1 MVSVKAYKSL
11 SSCEKAQTKT
21 LLNLSNEIIEDLES
35 ESHIIVYE
43 KSENSEISSLL
54 IMNTSLFGYNFIK
67 YLYLQKDPLNVVNMM
82 KMIVKLPIVVEM
94 KILTE
99 EYCLILQENGFKQYS
114 NYHEISEVLGFD
126 TKIETE
132 VMIYFKNKYKTGKEK
147 K

>member
-11 SSCEKAQTKT
+11 TSFEKTQTKT

-67 YLYLQKDPLNVVNMM
+67 YLYLQKDQLNVVNMM

-126 TKIETE
+126 TKIEHE
-132 VMIYFKNKYKTGKEK
+132 VMIYFKKKYKTGKEK

>member
-11 SSCEKAQTKT
+11 TVFEKTQIQT

-43 KSENSEISSLL
+43 KSETEFTSFL

-67 YLYLQKDPLNVVNMM
+67 YLYLQNSSHNTINMI
-82 KMIVKLPIVVEM
+82 KMLLKLPIVVEL
-94 KILTE
+94 KILSE
-99 EYCLILQENGFKQYS
+99 EYSRILEENGFKKYT
-114 NYHEISEVLGFD
+114 NYKDITDMLGFD
-126 TKIETE
+126 TKIEND
-132 VMIYFKNKYKTGKEK
+132 VMIYCKNKYKTGKEK

>member
-11 SSCEKAQTKT
+11 TVFEKTQIQT

-43 KSENSEISSLL
+43 KSETEFTSFL

-67 YLYLQKDPLNVVNMM
+67 YLYLQNSSHNTINMI
-82 KMIVKLPIVVEM
+82 KMLLKLPIVVEL
-94 KILTE
+94 KILSE
-99 EYCLILQENGFKQYS
+99 EYSRILEENGFKKYT
-114 NYHEISEVLGFD
+114 NYKDITDMLGFD
-126 TKIETE
+126 TKIEND
-132 VMIYFKNKYKTGKEK
+132 VMIYYKNKYKTGKEK

>member
-11 SSCEKAQTKT
+11 TVFEKTQIQT

-43 KSENSEISSLL
+43 KSETEFTSFL

-67 YLYLQKDPLNVVNMM
+67 YLYLQNSSHNTINMI
-82 KMIVKLPIVVEM
+82 KMLLKLPIVVEL
-94 KILTE
+94 KILSE
-99 EYCLILQENGFKQYS
+99 EYSRILEENGFKKYTNS
-114 NYHEISEVLGFD
+114 KDITDMLGFD
-126 TKIETE
+126 TKIEND
-132 VMIYFKNKYKTGKEK
+132 VMIYYKNKYKTGKEK